1 MSNWRQEMKLK
12 FVLAS
17 IVGVLILMGYGRNGY
32 AADGYVNTVN
42 SLKKILNEGIERE
55 RYIRYFCD
63 SSASG
68 KPEATMPSDFTGDFS
83 VFEQNV
89 RSNTSS
95 FFSKRYPGSQF
106 NCSTGSGS
114 WMDGRA
120 NFNFEKGK
128 LYKSTYTGE
137 WGLTTEYD
145 YPKDRQFVIVRII
158 EPQGNYVSILADL
171 QNPYNSRYAE
181 ARLPITIQS
190 AGIVVGDRGFQYT
203 SDELVTGMNAIYR
216 KLANIPNSNL
226 IAYANA
232 LLIQR
237 QEREYLISEVRKL
250 LVSQPAK
257 SE

>member
-1 MSNWRQEMKLK
+1 MKQK
-12 FVLAS
+12 IVLAA
-17 IVGVLILMGYGRNGY
+17 IIGVLTLMGYGRNGY
-32 AADGYVNTVN
+32 AADGYVNTAN
-42 SLKKILNEGIERE
+42 SLKKIINEGTERE

-120 NFNFEKGK
+120 IFVFEKGR

-158 EPQGNYVSILADL
+158 EPQGNYISILADL

-181 ARLPITIQS
+181 ARLPIAIQS
-190 AGIVVGDRGFQYT
+190 SGIAVGEKGYQYT
-203 SDELVTGMNAIYR
+203 SDELVSGMNAIYK
-216 KLANIPNSNL
+216 KLASIPNSNL

-232 LLIQR
+232 LLVQR
-237 QEREYLISEVRKL
+237 QEREYLISQVRNL
-250 LVSQPAK
+250 LVPQPAK
-257 SE
+257 SK